1 VPHQLLPIFPLPL
14 VLFPGASLPLHIFEP
29 RYRELL
35 ADCRRGDGRFGVVL
49 ATGGPEREL
58 PRGRVGCV
66 AEVQEVH
73 ALPDGRSNVLVEGVE
88 RFAFEEFVDSPAS
101 YFVGE
106 VSAYEDEPVEDA
118 EELRTM
124 DAEVRTLFA
133 RVARAARAIADDNDP
148 VPTLPPDPALLS
160 FRVASL
166 VDLDNDARQRLLV
179 SRSPAER
186 LREIDD
192 LLSRAA
198 EGIEE
203 RAAVHV
209 RARTNGHGPGM
220 PPAAEEEGE
229 EGGESS

>member
-1 VPHQLLPIFPLPL
+1 MPHQLLPIFPLPL
-14 VLFPGASLPLHIFEP
+14 VIFPGAALPLHIFEP

-35 ADCRRGDGRFGVVL
+35 ADCRRGDGRFGIVL

-58 PRGRVGCV
+58 PRGHVGCV

-73 ALPDGRSNVLVEGVE
+73 PLPDGRSNIVVEGVE
-88 RFAFEEFVDSPAS
+88 RFAFEEFVDSPAA
-101 YFVGE
+101 YHVGE
-106 VSAYEDEPVEDA
+106 VTAYDDEPVEDA
-118 EELRTM
+118 EALRVM

-133 RVARAARAIADDNDP
+133 RVARAARAIADDSDP
-148 VPTLPPDPALLS
+148 VPTLPADPALLS

-166 VDLDNDARQRLLV
+166 VDLDNAARQRLLE
-179 SRSPAER
+179 SRSATDR

-198 EGIEE
+198 DGIEE

-209 RARTNGHGPGM
+209 RARTNGHGPGQ
-220 PPAAEEEGE
+220 PPVDEADA
-229 EGGESS
+229 